1 MKKVSFFICIIFRI
15 INLFG
20 TKKLKKKYFSK
31 KLLTFLNILGSIIV
45 YNILNNIFK
54 SYLNNKKEGG
64 SMFSKKVLIAALS
77 TLALAVF
84 TGCGGDSSKETKAP
98 GEWEW
103 ERKVEIICPWGTGGG
118 ADTTTRTFATAL
130 EKELG
135 VPVVV
140 NNRSGAGGVSG
151 IEFGAKQPADGYT
164 YIMATPSPMLAQISG
179 ATNYDVYGTLQ
190 PLVQMVHDCNIF
202 VTSAKSPYN
211 NYEELIKYAEEN
223 PGKVKAG
230 VMTITG
236 LDAACVMSAFGDKI
250 EPVAYTEGSQ
260 LNADVIGGHVG
271 IACVG
276 PAEVSAMVASGD
288 MKVLFTATEKPLTLP
303 GYENVKCAADL
314 GIDCFFGP
322 SRGIFYIKGTP
333 EGALKSF
340 EAAAEKAIA
349 SEFFQK
355 WAKTE
360 GLDQRQGWLNTADFK
375 AQWDEDYKSLTE
387 LFGKKN

>member
-1 MKKVSFFICIIFRI
+1 MFKKR
-15 INLFG
+15 N
-20 TKKLKKKYFSK
+20 
-31 KLLTFLNILGSIIV
+31 
-45 YNILNNIFK
+45 
-54 SYLNNKKEGG
+54 
-64 SMFSKKVLIAALS
+64 M
-77 TLALAVF
+77 LAVLSASVLLLLG
-84 TGCGGDSSKETKAP
+84 GCGGGNDQVAAN

-140 NNRSGAGGVSG
+140 NNRAGAGGVSG

-164 YIMATPSPMLAQISG
+164 YIMATPSPLLAQISG
-179 ATNYDVYGTLQ
+179 ATDYDVYGTLQ
-190 PLVQMVHDCNIF
+190 PLVQMVHDVNIF
-202 VTSAKSPYN
+202 VTGANAPYN
-211 NYEELIKYAEEN
+211 NYQELMDYVEKN

-236 LDAACVMSAFGDKI
+236 LDAACVMGAFGDKI

-271 IACVG
+271 LACVG
-276 PAEVSAMVASGD
+276 PAEVSAMIASGD
-288 MKVLFTATEKPLTLP
+288 MKVILVATEEKVTLP
-303 GYENVKCAADL
+303 GMENVQTAAEVGVDA
-314 GIDCFFGP
+314 FFGP
-322 SRGIFYIKGTP
+322 SRGIFYVEGTP
-333 EGALKSF
+333 EPALKAF
-340 EAAAEKAIA
+340 EAAAEKAVA

-360 GLDQRQGWLNTADFK
+360 GLDQRQGWLNREQFK
-375 AQWDEDYKSLTE
+375 AQWDQDYKDLTE
-387 LFGKKN
+387 LFGKK